1 MIELNNVWKT
11 YNTTDILKGIS
22 LSINEA
28 DFVVIRGK
36 SGAGKSTLLK
46 IAGFLESPDEGQ
58 VKLDGKEIHKL
69 NDSQRSK
76 LRLNSVGFVFQF
88 FNLIPTLTVTEN
100 IELPLALAKVNKI
113 ERKQRVNQLL
123 TYFGLTHLSQR
134 FPDTLSGGEKQRI
147 GVIRALA
154 NNPKLIIAD
163 EPTASLDDE
172 NSQLM
177 MNLLSTINREKKVTI
192 LISTTDLYEKL
203 PANKSYTLKNGT
215 LHTA

>member
-1 MIELNNVWKT
+1 M
-11 YNTTDILKGIS
+11 
-22 LSINEA
+22 
-28 DFVVIRGK
+28 
-36 SGAGKSTLLK
+36 
-46 IAGFLESPDEGQ
+46 
-58 VKLDGKEIHKL
+58 
-69 NDSQRSK
+69 
-76 LRLNSVGFVFQF
+76 
-88 FNLIPTLTVTEN
+88 
-100 IELPLALAKVNKI
+100 PLALAKVNKI